1 MRWDNGGG
9 RMPVRPDPDLLQ
21 QWVVRDGVPAAQVG
35 ARLGLSRAAGYSWL
49 RRYGI
54 TAAGPV
60 VAQRRLAAEWRAG
73 TPATELAARVGLPL
87 DALRERLA
95 STSELGRARRYFVVG
110 SPDDPLPEGLLR
122 QWYVREGF
130 SAEQVAVLTDTTPR
144 QVRYR
149 LSRYRLSR
157 GVATR
162 T

>member
-1 MRWDNGGG
+1 
-9 RMPVRPDPDLLQ
+9 MPVRPDPDLLQ
-21 QWVVRDGVPAAQVG
+21 QWVTRDGVPAAQVG
-35 ARLGLSRAAGYSWL
+35 PRLGLSRAAGYSWL

-60 VAQRRLAAEWRAG
+60 VAQHRLAAGWRAG
-73 TPATELAARVGLPL
+73 TSVTELAGQVGLPL
-87 DALRERLA
+87 DAVRERLA
-95 STSELGRARRYFVVG
+95 STTELSSTRRYFLVG
-110 SPDDPLPEGLLR
+110 SPDDPLPEDLLR

-157 GVATR
+157 GVASR